1 MQLFTIKEMT
11 VNYRNQHKPATCN
24 FLPSCYK
31 FDRATLQR
39 LHELCKTFQNKPAGS
54 FWEVLCLNL
63 RVLRV

>member
-1 MQLFTIKEMT
+1 MSVHAVVYHKGDDRE
-11 VNYRNQHKPATCN
+11 HKPATCN

-39 LHELCKTFQNKPAGS
+39 LHELCKTFQNKSAGS
-54 FWEVLCLNL
+54 FWEVLFLNL